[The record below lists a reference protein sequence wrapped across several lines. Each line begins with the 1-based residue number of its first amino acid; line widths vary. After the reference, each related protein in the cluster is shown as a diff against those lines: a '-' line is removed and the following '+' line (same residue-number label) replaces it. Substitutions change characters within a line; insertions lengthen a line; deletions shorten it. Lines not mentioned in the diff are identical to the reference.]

1 MLWFKS
7 KRVKDLE
14 KKINEMR
21 SVNKKLLTL
30 LDDKN
35 NEDLSIARDDLLK
48 KWDSNRTCKDCG
60 CFFNTENRLMM
71 DSSYYLL
78 IRDICSHCLTKYET
92 NKINGPSGR
101 EYTIKNRSENE
112 K

>member
-7 KRVKDLE
+7 KRVKELE
-14 KKINEMR
+14 KKLDKMR
-21 SVNKKLLTL
+21 SVNLKLISI

-35 NEDLSIARDDLLK
+35 NEDLAATRNDLCE

-60 CFFNTENRLMM
+60 CFFSTENRLMM

-92 NKINGPSGR
+92 NTINGPSGR
-101 EYTIKNRSENE
+101 EYTIKLRSKNE

>member
-1 MLWFKS
+1 MFFFKS
-7 KRVKDLE
+7 KRVKELE

-21 SVNKKLLTL
+21 SVNKKLLKL
-30 LDDKN
+30 IDDKN
-35 NEDLSIARDDLLK
+35 TEDLAITRNDMCE

-60 CFFNTENRLMM
+60 CYFNTENRLMM

-92 NKINGPSGR
+92 NTINGPSGR
-101 EYTIKNRSENE
+101 EYTIKPRSKNE